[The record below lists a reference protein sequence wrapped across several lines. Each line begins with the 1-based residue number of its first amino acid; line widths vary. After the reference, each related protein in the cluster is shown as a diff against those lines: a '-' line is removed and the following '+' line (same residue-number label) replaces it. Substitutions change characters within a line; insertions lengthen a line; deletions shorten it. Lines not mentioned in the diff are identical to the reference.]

1 MSNAAMPSPGSP
13 NAPVVACPGCRRQ
26 VVYSV
31 SNPWRPF
38 CSERCRLADLGDW
51 AAERFRLP
59 VKPAEGDDDVP
70 DDPV

>member
-1 MSNAAMPSPGSP
+1 MHPTPPPDGPIVSCPS
-13 NAPVVACPGCRRQ
+13 CRRQ
-26 VVYSV
+26 ITYSV
-31 SNPWRPF
+31 ANPWRPF

-59 VKPAEGDDDVP
+59 VKPTEGDDDAP